1 MPGPR
6 LDRALSHWDKRNRC
20 RPARRPGDPDRLRA
34 TDLARRAGGHLSR
47 PQNRRRAFRLPV
59 ALGAARDGPA
69 QDQHLHRHLRV
80 CAALHPDRG
89 HTRHEGPATGSV
101 RVRQRLSLH
110 PAAAVPGRVEDP
122 GHPRARAAEG
132 ARRQRQAA
140 TWNCLTCKATL
151 DSAQPTVNLLR
162 MSQTAELQRRV
173 LLAESD
179 ILLDDVETLRLLD
192 LVEAPPRLREAIRA
206 LQIRLGRRNPPLP
219 SETLDAA
226 HELVFAVQQRL
237 MAANP
242 RNPRPLRH
250 AGRPSGQP
258 MFTIVRDDKKWK
270 VLTLPPPSNGE
281 DADWIE
287 LVDSTVER
295 AWDRWCYAQQQAA
308 RATRLRMQAHTAVA
322 VLDVAWNNYWALL
335 QDSERIKRRISGV
348 RGRLAG
354 GTPAAP
360 RL

>member
-1 MPGPR
+1 
-6 LDRALSHWDKRNRC
+6 
-20 RPARRPGDPDRLRA
+20 
-34 TDLARRAGGHLSR
+34 
-47 PQNRRRAFRLPV
+47 
-59 ALGAARDGPA
+59 
-69 QDQHLHRHLRV
+69 
-80 CAALHPDRG
+80 
-89 HTRHEGPATGSV
+89 
-101 RVRQRLSLH
+101 
-110 PAAAVPGRVEDP
+110 
-122 GHPRARAAEG
+122 
-132 ARRQRQAA
+132 
-140 TWNCLTCKATL
+140 
-151 DSAQPTVNLLR
+151 

-295 AWDRWCYAQQQAA
+295 AWDRWCYAQQQAV
-308 RATRLRMQAHTAVA
+308 RATRLRMQAHMAVA